1 MPKQSK
7 RIALLLDGDYLLF
20 SAMSA
25 AEEEVD
31 WGEDIWSLQCDQESQ
46 SDPAG
51 QHQGYPRAPQGVQR
65 CRAGDDLL
73 DRQRQ

>member
-31 WGEDIWSLQCDQESQ
+31 WGEDIWSLQCDHKK
-46 SDPAG
+46 A
-51 QHQGYPRAPQGVQR
+51 RAIL
-65 CRAGDDLL
+65 RASIKGIRERLKEFNDAELGMIFS
-73 DRQRQ
+73 